1 MSFNAG
7 NANML
12 QHVSVLTKLTCL
24 DITGYE
30 MLVLDQLLD
39 VDVKWHKLQALSGL
53 FFNNKT
59 LHLGDYFYGL
69 LQLPKLQEVSFKGS
83 LLHGPS
89 DINCFDALIS
99 ELARLR
105 PQVKIRFSKLRFCKL
120 NGVPLG
126 FVR

>member
-12 QHVSVLTKLTCL
+12 QHVSILTKLTCL
-24 DITGYE
+24 DITGCE
-30 MLVLDQLLD
+30 VAVLDQLLD
-39 VDVKWHKLQALSGL
+39 VNVEWQKLQALSKL
-53 FFNNKT
+53 FINHKT
-59 LHLGDYFYGL
+59 LRLGDHLYGL

-99 ELARLR
+99 EFARLR
-105 PQVKIRFSKLRFCKL
+105 PQVNLRFSKLRFCRL
-120 NGVPLG
+120 NGTRLG
-126 FVR
+126 LVG